1 MVACLGHLYFP
12 GADMYM
18 SLELLLIWAIQKLQ
32 QVSEILSDFEMPP
45 FHLSKRPASCNP
57 NEGGDTELPRY
68 WVQTKW
74 MLSNFKR
81 IKLLLNTVMLL
92 VSTSHLIVKRCL
104 TCCLN
109 TLVFMIVKIMFWI
122 IQRNTFIVPLLMMF
136 FTMIKRNREVQ
147 AKQDTVFP

>member
-12 GADMYM
+12 GADMY
-18 SLELLLIWAIQKLQ
+18 
-32 QVSEILSDFEMPP
+32 VSGVVTDLSNSKVATGLWNSFRFWNAPISC
-45 FHLSKRPASCNP
+45 LSKKPASCNP

-81 IKLLLNTVMLL
+81 TELLLNTGMLL

-122 IQRNTFIVPLLMMF
+122 IQHNTFIVPLLMMF